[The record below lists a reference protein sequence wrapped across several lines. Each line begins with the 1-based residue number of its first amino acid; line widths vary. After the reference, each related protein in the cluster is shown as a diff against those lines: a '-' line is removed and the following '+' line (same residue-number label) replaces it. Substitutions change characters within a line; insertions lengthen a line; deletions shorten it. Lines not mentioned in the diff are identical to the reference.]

1 MLSSCDEQLLVTQQV
16 PQSCL
21 TQGRKERGERLAD
34 ILCPIRPVGRSVA
47 LRARLAC
54 CSRTNI
60 RIAVGTAVTED
71 TSVTSVT
78 RGRPLLALKL
88 VKTSQC

>member
-1 MLSSCDEQLLVTQQV
+1 MRATDTQ
-16 PQSCL
+16 
-21 TQGRKERGERLAD
+21 KA
-34 ILCPIRPVGRSVA
+34 RPRASNARVCA
-47 LRARLAC
+47 RARARVHFLLAV
-54 CSRTNI
+54 SVTNVY
-60 RIAVGTAVTED
+60 IAVGTAVTED